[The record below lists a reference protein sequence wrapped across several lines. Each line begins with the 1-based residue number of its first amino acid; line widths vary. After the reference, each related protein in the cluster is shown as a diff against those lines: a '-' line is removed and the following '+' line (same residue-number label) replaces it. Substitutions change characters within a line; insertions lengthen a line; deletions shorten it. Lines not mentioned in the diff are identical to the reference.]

1 MTQLLGSFILVHHI
15 DLSWNT
21 LEPSLILMYQKLV
34 ELDIDQN
41 VLASSKMSKQL
52 HDKRTGQ

>member
-1 MTQLLGSFILVHHI
+1 MLNGLSCETLSYLNNLMVRHI

-34 ELDIDQN
+34 DLGWTYSEGGVSIIEP
-41 VLASSKMSKQL
+41 
-52 HDKRTGQ
+52 